1 MLTEKYSTFHLP
13 WDKKCLDDL
22 PSIVYSTDGHENFIF
37 NIENSSKALDCW
49 MIFIERLTPR
59 KSNPDGPAIVET
71 RLLATDFRFSNRHY
85 SPPNGARESKI
96 LWELRTISNGILRF
110 FFEKIDLPTV
120 FSFYH
125 LSMGAKVIRN
135 ESTDLKF
142 FTVVRVEVPDTVIQ
156 KKSEKF
162 FRHKNFL

>member
-37 NIENSSKALDCW
+37 NIENSSKVLDCW

-85 SPPNGARESKI
+85 SPPNGARELMISS
-96 LWELRTISNGILRF
+96 ELKTISNGILRF
-110 FFEKIDLPTV
+110 FRKNRPSHFVFILPFIHGSLGDQEWV
-120 FSFYH
+120 YGPEILHSGSGWGARHSDAKKFRKSF
-125 LSMGAKVIRN
+125 
-135 ESTDLKF
+135 
-142 FTVVRVEVPDTVIQ
+142 
-156 KKSEKF
+156 
-162 FRHKNFL
+162 